1 MKFINKI
8 QRFMIGRYGPDD
20 LYSFLFKIYFIL
32 LIANLFLRS
41 SAINIIEYTLVFII
55 LYRFLSKNI
64 YKRRKENNKFLDLK
78 YKFLKPFK
86 DFKKNLSGD
95 YLYKRCSKCDTVLKL
110 PLPYSRGIKHSKCPK
125 CGKRLTIFVFRKQK
139 VEIILNK
146 S

>member
-1 MKFINKI
+1 
-8 QRFMIGRYGPDD
+8 MIGRYGPDD
-20 LYSFLFKIYFIL
+20 LYSFLFKIYFVL
-32 LIANLFLRS
+32 LIINLFLRS
-41 SAINIIEYTLVFII
+41 IVINIIEYTLVFII
-55 LYRFLSKNI
+55 LFRFFSKNI

-95 YLYKRCSKCDTVLKL
+95 YLYKRCSNCDTVLKL